1 MRKID
6 NIIVHC
12 SDSAWGCAR
21 EIRKWHMDKGW
32 ADIGYH
38 FVIGNGRPTFGHHKN
53 NLVIPSVDGDVEFG
67 RYLDDD
73 GFISDVEIG
82 AHTLGFNDHSI
93 GVCLIGHHEFS
104 GRQAHKLNSLLGDLM
119 MLYSIP
125 SQNILGHYET
135 KNGKD
140 QGKTCP
146 NLDMDLVRLRL
157 TGGGRHV

>member
-1 MRKID
+1 MRNPD

-12 SDSAWGCAR
+12 SDSLWGCAR

-38 FVIGNGRPTFGHHKN
+38 FVILNGRPTFGHEKN
-53 NLVIPSVDGDVEFG
+53 NIVIQALDGSVECG

-73 GFISDVEIG
+73 KFISDVEIG

-104 GRQAHKLNSLLGDLM
+104 PRQILSLDNILGDLM

-125 SQNILGHYET
+125 SSSVLGHYET

-146 NLDMDLVRLRL
+146 NLDMDVVRLRL
-157 TGGGRHV
+157 TGGVRHV